1 MKYGKKRWFYA
12 TYPIIIEKIFELY
25 KKDFD
30 ENMKMKARIEEA
42 KKWDGVINLP

>member
-1 MKYGKKRWFYA
+1 MRHILLLSKKFLNF
-12 TYPIIIEKIFELY
+12 I